1 MRDAVTEESLKR
13 NKKKRISIGEKIGV
27 EKGAKERQPL
37 WIINDDWGEK
47 GQMDEGPPP
56 SLPTRPIRRGKTQPW
71 ALFFFERKSGM
82 DDHHRVRPKRGGIWT
97 EGSPPES
104 RQVWDESGIGQN
116 PLAALCP

>member
-71 ALFFFERKSGM
+71 ALFFSSERAEWTTTTGFDQSGAEYG
-82 DDHHRVRPKRGGIWT
+82 PKDLHQKVDRFGTSRG
-97 EGSPPES
+97 
-104 RQVWDESGIGQN
+104 
-116 PLAALCP
+116 